1 MIKND
6 RKLPS
11 HFNYKSDNHLLSVNF
26 SIDNIAKTLH
36 NLDPN
41 NTDGHDKISIH
52 MLHLCCHSICK
63 PLKLIFQQAMESGS
77 FPSEWKKGSVVH
89 KKRSQ
94 TMFKNLSPYMSA
106 INLWQKL

>member
-94 TMFKNLSPYMSA
+94 TMFKKLSPYMSA